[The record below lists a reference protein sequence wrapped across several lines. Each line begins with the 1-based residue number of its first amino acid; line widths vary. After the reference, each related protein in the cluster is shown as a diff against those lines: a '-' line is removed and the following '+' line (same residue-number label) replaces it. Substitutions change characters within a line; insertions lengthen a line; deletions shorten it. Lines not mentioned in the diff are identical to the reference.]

1 MSQSSPGAAPDTV
14 LRFESVRKT
23 YGEFIAV
30 KGSSFS
36 LKRGEI
42 LTLLGPSGCGKTTTL
57 RMAIGLERASEGR
70 IWFDDRLVDCV
81 AERIFVPP
89 EKRQMGM
96 VFQSYAIWPHMN
108 VFDNVAYPLKA
119 RGRPA
124 AEIREAVHKVLD
136 LVGLRE
142 FEQRSST
149 KLSGGQQQRVA
160 VARALVFGPDLL
172 LMDEP
177 FSNLDA
183 KLRDQMRTEVKL
195 LQRRLGISVLFVTH
209 DQSEA
214 LALSDRLAVM
224 RGGEVE
230 QVGEPRDLYEHPG
243 TPAVRDFLGRTIL
256 LPATLR
262 GGSPGEWQVTLAE
275 GADLAVTGMNHH
287 PDARPGAAC
296 LLGIRPEQV
305 VVTPD
310 GSTQGSSASHG
321 TSAAPNTLHAD
332 ILALLFLGDRYEAT
346 LRLGSGALISV
357 LLPPAEHWREGARG
371 SIHFP
376 AARLQLWPAEAT
388 AA

>member
-1 MSQSSPGAAPDTV
+1 VNAPRTTSQTTAPETV

-23 YGEFIAV
+23 YGDFVAV
-30 KGSSFS
+30 RGSSFT

-70 IWFDDRLVDCV
+70 IWFDDKLLDCA

-89 EKRQMGM
+89 EKRRMGM

-108 VFDNVAYPLKA
+108 VFENVAYPLKA
-119 RGRPA
+119 QRRPA
-124 AEIREAVHKVLD
+124 TEIRDAVLKVLD

-214 LALSDRLAVM
+214 LSLSDRLAVM

-230 QVGEPRDLYEHPG
+230 QIGEPRDLYEHPG
-243 TPAVRDFLGRTIL
+243 TAAVRDFLGRTIL
-256 LPATLR
+256 LPGKLVVPATAGTPRVMLD
-262 GGSPGEWQVTLAE
+262 E
-275 GADLAVTGMNHH
+275 GVEMEVGGMNHL
-287 PDARPGAAC
+287 PSAAAGVRC
-296 LLGIRPEQV
+296 LVGVRPEQV
-305 VVTPD
+305 MV
-310 GSTQGSSASHG
+310 STGASVKTEG
-321 TSAAPNTLHAD
+321 GQTNTLNGQ

-346 LRLGSGALISV
+346 LRLSSGALISV
-357 LLPPAEHWREGARG
+357 LLPPTENWQEGQEAQ
-371 SIHFP
+371 IIFP
-376 AARLQLWPAEAT
+376 AARLHLWPAEAT
-388 AA
+388 SQ

>member
-1 MSQSSPGAAPDTV
+1 M
-14 LRFESVRKT
+14 LRFDSVRKT
-23 YGEFIAV
+23 YGDFVAV

-57 RMAIGLERASEGR
+57 RMAIGLERANEGK
-70 IWFDDRLVDCV
+70 IWFDDKLLDCA

-108 VFDNVAYPLKA
+108 VFENVAYPLKA
-119 RGRPA
+119 QRRPA
-124 AEIREAVHKVLD
+124 GEIRDAVHKVLD

-142 FEQRSST
+142 FEERPST

-214 LALSDRLAVM
+214 LSLSDKLAVM
-224 RGGEVE
+224 RGGVVE
-230 QVGEPRDLYEHPG
+230 QIGEPKDLYEHPG

-256 LPATLR
+256 LAGRVSAAGNGTIARVML
-262 GGSPGEWQVTLAE
+262 EE
-275 GADLAVTGMNHH
+275 GVELSVGGMNHL
-287 PDARPGAAC
+287 AGVKPGLAC
-296 LLGIRPEQV
+296 LVGVRPEQV
-305 VVTPD
+305 LVSTAHTAPPD
-310 GSTQGSSASHG
+310 
-321 TSAAPNTLHAD
+321 AD
-332 ILALLFLGDRYEAT
+332 NCLPAQILALLFLGDRYEAT
-346 LRLGSGALISV
+346 LRLGSGALISA
-357 LLPPAEHWREGARG
+357 LLPPADNWQEGQKVVI
-371 SIHFP
+371 SFP
-376 AARLQLWPAEAT
+376 SGKLHLWPPEAG
-388 AA
+388 AQ